1 MVYDSP
7 TNAMRNHIHHDIDA
21 LGIKYYE
28 NHKHF
33 ALIFNVIK
41 TKNINKT

>member
-7 TNAMRNHIHHDIDA
+7 TNAMRNRIHHDIDA
-21 LGIKYYE
+21 LGIKYRE

-33 ALIFNVIK
+33 TLILNVIK
-41 TKNINKT
+41 KKNVNKT